1 MERRRRTSTY
11 DGQCDTNRFAISAV
25 IPIFHVH
32 GDADET
38 VPLKNNAGKLA
49 NHYEALGGNVQ
60 LRF

>member
-1 MERRRRTSTY
+1 MRY
-11 DGQCDTNRFAISAV
+11 KRFAISAV